1 MPEDL
6 KVDGFVSVWAVF
18 FFFSFIFY
26 SLFLCLVIDPT
37 YELGNKG
44 SYVYEIAASFK
55 FCSFM
60 GIELNLVYLVCM
72 LLVKYKTIFLQY
84 AISSSV

>member
-18 FFFSFIFY
+18 FSFLFFFPLCS
-26 SLFLCLVIDPT
+26 CLVIDPT